1 MYMTDRTKVRNGRWY
16 TPYQQD
22 MDDIAYR
29 KATRMSYKAKNV
41 FILVWAILIIIFC

>member
-1 MYMTDRTKVRNGRWY
+1 MKTYMTDRSKDGGWY

-29 KATRMSYKAKNV
+29 KANRSSNTTK
-41 FILVWAILIIIFC
+41 LVWILIWFGLLAVFW